1 MRPVGLAVLASFLI
15 TDVSTVRLRFDPDG
29 GPRRRPPPRVDP
41 NLAPEAISAARLAIL
56 RTAQAEARRLAR
68 STHVALAGNSWVNL
82 GPADGL
88 EIYSGQVLGHVGSG
102 RLSAIRVDPRNPDV
116 VYLAS
121 AGGGLWKTW
130 NFSAAEPDWHPMTE
144 QLGTLQI
151 GGVELDPH
159 APDTIY
165 LGLGDFF
172 DGLSGVVVRSRNGG
186 RDWDDVVAL
195 PGALSVRDVRVD
207 PDDGAIVLAASDVGL
222 FRSTD
227 GGDSF
232 ALIDLPNPGGTLAE
246 AMWSLAPLGGGKWL
260 ASGVQA
266 CDRGKHP
273 PGVAAG
279 LPAGPRCRLGNLGD
293 VWRSSDGGA
302 TWTSARAGGGL
313 PDGIGRMTLG
323 AGHAVAYAM
332 TETADEGLATNRTA
346 GIVRSTDGGANWTSL
361 GGTLSNPITI
371 QGSTYD
377 CRDLNIGHDQSWYNQ
392 AVAVDPTADDHVI
405 LGGQVC
411 SVRTL
416 SGQSSAPRWDNV
428 SFSDSDYP
436 VTPCGSLSAVHPDWH
451 AAIAVQTAGGVR
463 VYASTDG
470 GIFTA
475 DNVFSEPLGN
485 ECAIAW
491 QPHNVGIVSH
501 QFYALASGDPALG
514 NADMTYASAQD
525 NGTLYRN
532 AAHPTQFDM
541 MSFGDGVGSVAT
553 ADILW
558 LSVFGLGNEAQ
569 RYYCRPAQ
577 SDCSADTS
585 WVEAE
590 PAEPTGDATGF
601 IAKFAAA
608 GGEPGGVVLSY
619 TNFHVWRSEAAGPT
633 WTSIGQFNNG
643 IENVAASPDV
653 PQVYAA
659 LLYSGQAAVTSDGG
673 TTWTT
678 SVPIGVGTR
687 RMYPA
692 TTLAFPP
699 GGHGDVYVV
708 GSNAPTLT
716 DGTPVPD
723 DVGHLFATPDRGRT
737 FRPLLGLPNVP
748 VEVVKYDPGDA
759 QTIYAGT
766 EIGVYRSQDGGATWA
781 RFGEGLPMVRVTD
794 MFIAKNST
802 LLRVSTFGRGVW
814 EIYPTADARGVPGD
828 GDFDRNGQL
837 DFTDLAALTA
847 RLGTTPATAEQ
858 PYYSWLCDLVGDS
871 SGIDNDDLSALLA
884 RFGDH
889 P

>member
-1 MRPVGLAVLASFLI
+1 MRPVGLAALACFLL
-15 TDVSTVRLRFDPDG
+15 TDIGSTKMRFDPDG
-29 GPRRRPPPRVDP
+29 GPRRRPPPRSDP
-41 NLAPEAISAARLAIL
+41 RISPTDIAAARLRIL
-56 RTAQAEARRLAR
+56 QTAREEARRIGR
-68 STHVALAGNSWVNL
+68 TTHAALAGNSWVNL

-88 EIYSGQVLGHVGSG
+88 EVYAGQVLGHVGSG
-102 RLSAIRVDPRNPDV
+102 RLSAIRVDPRDPDR

-130 NFSAAEPDWHPMTE
+130 NFSAEQPDWHPMTE
-144 QLGTLQI
+144 MLGTLQI
-151 GGVELDPH
+151 GALDLDPH

-172 DGLSGVVVRSRNGG
+172 DGLAGVVVRSRNGG
-186 RDWDDVVAL
+186 RDWDDIVAL
-195 PGALSVRDVRVD
+195 PGSRSVRDLRVD
-207 PDDGAIVLAASDVGL
+207 PDDGHIVLAATDGGL

-227 GGDSF
+227 GGDHF
-232 ALIDLPNPGGTLAE
+232 DPIDLPNPGGTLAE
-246 AMWSLAPLGGGKWL
+246 AMWSLAPLGGGHWL
-260 ASGVQA
+260 ATGVQA
-266 CDRGKHP
+266 CDRGRAP
-273 PGVAAG
+273 PLVAAG

-302 TWTSARAGGGL
+302 SWTSARAGGGL
-313 PDGIGRMTLG
+313 PNGIGRLTLG
-323 AGHAVAYAM
+323 AGHAVVYAM
-332 TETADEGLATNRTA
+332 TETADEGLATNRTSD
-346 GIVRSTDGGANWTSL
+346 ILRSTDGGATWTSAS
-361 GGTLSNPITI
+361 GTLSNPIVV

-392 AVAVDPTADDHVI
+392 AVAVDPTNDDHVI
-405 LGGQVC
+405 IGGQVC

-416 SGQSSAPRWDNV
+416 SGTSSQPRWDNV

-436 VTPCGSLSAVHPDWH
+436 VTPCGALSAVHPDWH
-451 AAIAVQTAGGVR
+451 AAIAVRVAGTVR

-475 DNVFSEPLGN
+475 DNVFAEAPGN
-485 ECAIAW
+485 ECAIQW

-501 QFYALASGDPALG
+501 QFYALASGDPG
-514 NADMTYASAQD
+514 NGNPDMTYASAQD

-532 AAHPTQFDM
+532 PAHPTEFDM

-553 ADILW
+553 PEILW
-558 LSVFGLGNEAQ
+558 LSLFGLGNEAQ
-569 RYYCRPAQ
+569 RFYCRPAQ
-577 SDCSADTS
+577 SDCSQDQS
-585 WVEAE
+585 WVQAD
-590 PAEPTGDATGF
+590 PAEPMGDATGF

-608 GGEPGGVVLSY
+608 GGESGGVVLSY
-619 TNFHVWRSEAAGPT
+619 TNFHVWRSDASGPT
-633 WTSIGQFNNG
+633 WESIGQFQNG

-653 PQVYAA
+653 PHVYGA
-659 LLYSGQAAVTSDGG
+659 LIYDGHAAVTSDGG
-673 TTWTT
+673 ATWTM

-699 GGHGDVYVV
+699 GDNGDVYVV

-723 DVGHLFATPDRGRT
+723 DVGHLFATSDRGRT

-748 VEVVKYDPGDA
+748 VEVVKYDPRDA

-794 MFIAKNST
+794 LFIAKNST

-814 EIYPTADARGVPGD
+814 EIYPTADTRGVPGD

-847 RLGTTPATAEQ
+847 RLGTTPATDQQ
-858 PYYSWLCDLVGDS
+858 PYYSWLCDLIGDHS
-871 SGIDNDDLSALLA
+871 AVDADDLAALLA